1 MTRWGH
7 SEANI
12 NDSGNAGVF
21 LGSLRLVARQTETF
35 MKKLLILRKI
45 HQPLN
50 TK

>member
-1 MTRWGH
+1 MTRRGH
-7 SEANI
+7 LEANN

-21 LGSLRLVARQTETF
+21 LGSLQLVARNTKMF
-35 MKKLLILRKI
+35 MKKLLILLKI